1 MIKWKRGTLSISSHL
16 TENHGGRYHIAKLRG
31 AKLRGAKL
39 ILEDLGIQETI
50 HWSQKRIS
58 FYHTLLAFSIYHP
71 IPNYED
77 KIFLK
82 L

>member
-1 MIKWKRGTLSISSHL
+1 MEEEKRWKFFLQ
-16 TENHGGRYHIAKLRG
+16 RYHIAKLRA
-31 AKLRGAKL
+31 AK
-39 ILEDLGIQETI
+39 LEDLGIPETI

-58 FYHTLLAFSIYHP
+58 FYHTHLAFSIYHP

-82 L
+82 LLKIYIHIYIYKI

>member
-16 TENHGGRYHIAKLRG
+16 TENHGGGYHIAKLRG
-31 AKLRGAKL
+31 AK
-39 ILEDLGIQETI
+39 LEDLGIQETI
-50 HWSQKRIS
+50 HWSKKRIS